1 MIGLFDSGSGGLTVL
16 AAFRKRAPKADTIYF
31 GDIKNAPYGER
42 SAEELSRLTEHGLM
56 RLSDMGATEI
66 VSACNSVSL
75 SVLTGAAGHANVI
88 EMTRPTAR
96 ALRAHAGA
104 RMLLIATPA
113 TIRSGIYRDA
123 IGVSVLL
130 EELSIP
136 ELAGAIEF
144 GSAKKEVQRI
154 IGDAFLEQKG
164 KKYDGVILGCTHYP
178 FVREEIAEAAR
189 EMFGATL
196 IIDPA
201 EAVAEEA
208 VRRFN
213 VEGSGLMRLLISK
226 DSSLFRSRV
235 RGLFPESSY
244 TIDIV

>member
-16 AAFRKRAPKADTIYF
+16 AALRARVPHADIVYF
-31 GDIKNAPYGER
+31 GDIKNVPYGER
-42 SAEELSRLTEHGLM
+42 SAEELSRLTEHGLI

-113 TIRSGIYRDA
+113 TIRSRIYPDA

-130 EELSIP
+130 DELSIP

-144 GSAKKEVQRI
+144 GGTKEEIRSI
-154 IGDAFLEQKG
+154 IKSSFLKQDG

-178 FVREEIAEAAR
+178 FAREEIERAAND
-189 EMFGATL
+189 MFGATL

-201 EAVAEEA
+201 EAVSEEA
-208 VRRFN
+208 ARRFN
-213 VEGSGLMRLLISK
+213 IEGSGLMRFLISK
-226 DSSLFRSRV
+226 DSSVFRSRV

>member
-16 AAFRKRAPKADTIYF
+16 AALRARAPQADIVYF

-123 IGVSVLL
+123 IGVSVLFD
-130 EELSIP
+130 ELPIP
-136 ELAGAIEF
+136 ELASAIEF
-144 GSAKKEVQRI
+144 GGTKEKIRSI
-154 IGDAFLEQKG
+154 IKSSFLKQDG

-189 EMFGATL
+189 EMFSATL

-226 DSSLFRSRV
+226 DSSLFRLRV
-235 RGLFPESSY
+235 RELFPKSSY
-244 TIDIV
+244 TIDTV

>member
-16 AAFRKRAPKADTIYF
+16 AALRARAPHADIAYF

-75 SVLTGAAGHANVI
+75 SVLTSAAGHANVI

-123 IGVSVLL
+123 IGVSVLFD
-130 EELSIP
+130 ELPIP
-136 ELAGAIEF
+136 ELASAIEF
-144 GSAKKEVQRI
+144 GGTKEKIRSI
-154 IGDAFLEQKG
+154 IKSSFLKQDG

-226 DSSLFRSRV
+226 DSSLFRLRV
-235 RGLFPESSY
+235 RELFPKSSY
-244 TIDIV
+244 TIDTV